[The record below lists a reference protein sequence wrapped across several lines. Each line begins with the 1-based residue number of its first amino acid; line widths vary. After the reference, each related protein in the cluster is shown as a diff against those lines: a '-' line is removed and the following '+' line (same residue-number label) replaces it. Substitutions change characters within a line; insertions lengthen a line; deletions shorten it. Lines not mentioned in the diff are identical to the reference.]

1 MVLLAQVRRNRRSV
15 NYDIFKIIQNYFK
28 LSSKEEI
35 RFDIAVPF
43 VISFFT
49 VYFLSLTELNVLK
62 VLQDVNN
69 VIISVMSI
77 LAGFNTASVAI
88 IASSNPLSIVEAV
101 TNQKDSQEKNQG
113 SSDEE
118 GRKLL
123 NNLTSYFSYAIILQ
137 LFILIVSIIASIVLK
152 FLDIKTFKEN
162 TYLYI
167 SLSSIFIIWLT
178 IVLNSLMI
186 TLRNASILHNFIL
199 FLAKRR

>member
-1 MVLLAQVRRNRRSV
+1 MVRVRVNRRSV

-35 RFDIAVPF
+35 RFDLAVPF
-43 VISFFT
+43 IISVLT
-49 VYFLSLTELNVLK
+49 VYFLSKSGLNMLK
-62 VLQDVNN
+62 VLQDIND

-88 IASSNPLSIVEAV
+88 IASSNPLGLVEAMGTQAGNQR
-101 TNQKDSQEKNQG
+101 TNQTN
-113 SSDEE
+113 DEE

-123 NNLTSYFSYAIILQ
+123 NSLTSYFSYAIILQ
-137 LFILIVSIIASIVLK
+137 LFILIVSIIASITLK
-152 FLDIKTFKEN
+152 FFDIKSFKEN
-162 TYLYI
+162 IYLFI

-178 IVLNSLMI
+178 LVLNSLLI